1 MDLGGWQDYEKENPV
16 FFEEMEILF
25 PLNLLQKIKVI

>member
-1 MDLGGWQDYEKENPV
+1 MDLGEWQDYEKENPF

-25 PLNLLQKIKVI
+25 PFNLLHKIEVI